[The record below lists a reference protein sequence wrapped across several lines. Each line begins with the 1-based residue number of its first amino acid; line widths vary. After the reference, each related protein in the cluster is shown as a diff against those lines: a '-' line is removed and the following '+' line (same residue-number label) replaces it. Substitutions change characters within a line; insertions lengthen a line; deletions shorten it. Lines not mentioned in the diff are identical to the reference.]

1 MTVAVSRTRSSVSIL
16 LIVSTIGF
24 ALSRGFNADNE
35 GKLGFL
41 LWTTAP
47 TLLIA
52 VIAIVRAVR
61 RGEVGRWLKPEWGD
75 ITRGFLAG
83 LFLFVCAFVFVKITI
98 PPASPHE
105 AWMARIYLALGDTSR
120 LRDHMVLV
128 AIGIVSICAAEEIVW
143 RGLVIDLA
151 ADLVGAKRAWIA
163 GGVLYGVAHAGT
175 VFALADDKAGPNPML
190 MFAALGCG
198 LVWAFMRNTFR
209 RLLPAIVAHALFDWA
224 VVMMFRLWGPSV

>member
-1 MTVAVSRTRSSVSIL
+1 MAPRTRSCVLLL

-35 GKLGFL
+35 GRLGFL
-41 LWTTAP
+41 LWTTVP
-47 TLLIA
+47 TMLIA
-52 VIAIVRAVR
+52 VIAIARAVR

-98 PPASPHE
+98 PPSSPHE
-105 AWMARIYLALGDTSR
+105 AWMARIYLALGDTRR

-128 AIGIVSICAAEEIVW
+128 AIGIVTISAAEEIVW

-151 ADLVGAKRAWIA
+151 ADLVGESRAWVA
-163 GGVLYGVAHAGT
+163 GGLLYGLAHVGT
-175 VFALADDKAGPNPML
+175 VFVLADEKPDANPML

-198 LVWAFMRNTFR
+198 LVWAFMRRAFR
-209 RLLPAIVAHALFDWA
+209 RLPPAIVAHALFDWA